1 MENVQDVTST
11 SQAILNNLGTGTI
24 NILGSITTQ
33 TLTRVFSAQLSTSLI
48 WLGATLLGLNVIFS
62 SLYNILQTA
71 HQNDALK
78 SKFKLLFNALLLHQ
92 SKLTYLNF
100 ILSKIPTKIL
110 NNHVTIIDISKKISL
125 IISTICDILCS
136 ALETAIKRD
145 IERSKMGETSITLH
159 KTGSWVWDFF
169 SSLLGFTE
177 QFERIILDY
186 NTYLNTLLILL
197 YSSTDDLIKKISLDG
212 YELVEEDFNIT
223 DPIDDTQHNINEF
236 WEINA
241 TSGKYLFNLT
251 KVYNSEE
258 YNKYISTTDPFQLT
272 DEDIINAFDSNRY
285 KGKTQQILTLINNNK
300 NEIAEQTAREIIL
313 KNEKFNSEQLEIL
326 KSAEIE
332 FLNRHKSKWIM
343 IDLQNTKQSF
353 LEEKPL
359 MDRTNEFVDSVKL
372 NDAKRKIEKNIRE
385 NKENYVLIKCGVGI
399 DAVYIDLMS
408 QFGYQLKYGEVKILI
423 DDDCNKHSKLSDLYE
438 TIKIQLNEIN
448 KYNREHKDI
457 EISEGVNDPNITLY
471 VRGEKI
477 INQSDFEKMVGG
489 RKNNKKTHNNRFRY
503 FQKNNKKYSKKR
515 RTKRVLTVNR

>member
-1 MENVQDVTST
+1 M
-11 SQAILNNLGTGTI
+11 
-24 NILGSITTQ
+24 
-33 TLTRVFSAQLSTSLI
+33 
-48 WLGATLLGLNVIFS
+48 
-62 SLYNILQTA
+62 
-71 HQNDALK
+71 
-78 SKFKLLFNALLLHQ
+78 
-92 SKLTYLNF
+92 
-100 ILSKIPTKIL
+100 
-110 NNHVTIIDISKKISL
+110 
-125 IISTICDILCS
+125 
-136 ALETAIKRD
+136 
-145 IERSKMGETSITLH
+145 
-159 KTGSWVWDFF
+159 
-169 SSLLGFTE
+169 LGFTE

-251 KVYNSEE
+251 KIYNSEE

-272 DEDIINAFDSNRY
+272 DDDILNAFESNRY

-326 KSAEIE
+326 KSAEID
-332 FLNRHKSKWIM
+332 FLNRHKAKWIM
-343 IDLQNTKQSF
+343 IDLHNTKQSF
-353 LEEKPL
+353 LQEKPL
-359 MDRTNEFVDSVKL
+359 MDRTNEFISSVKL
-372 NDAKRKIEKNIRE
+372 NDAKRKIAKNISE

-448 KYNREHKDI
+448 KYNRQHKDI

-471 VRGEKI
+471 LRGEKI

-503 FQKNNKKYSKKR
+503 FQKNNKKYSTKR
-515 RTKRVLTVNR
+515 RTKRVLTLSQRN